1 MAVVLDGIVSEFET
15 VEAELLY
22 NDWLRAKLEA
32 SLADNLPLVPHD
44 VVMAELDA
52 IINEYE

>member
-15 VEAELLY
+15 VEAELLN